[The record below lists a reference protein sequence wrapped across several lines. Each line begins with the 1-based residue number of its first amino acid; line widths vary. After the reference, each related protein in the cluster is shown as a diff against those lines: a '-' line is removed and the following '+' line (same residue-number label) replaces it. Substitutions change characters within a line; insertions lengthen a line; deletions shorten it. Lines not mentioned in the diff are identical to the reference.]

1 MDIDLKIT
9 EDQMLDMAEQ
19 IFQQIAQCLMHQ
31 DMSVRE
37 TFGSE
42 DMIHVLQEYDG
53 EENVEVM
60 TADDFVTRCY
70 QIGLP

>member
-1 MDIDLKIT
+1 
-9 EDQMLDMAEQ
+9 
-19 IFQQIAQCLMHQ
+19 
-31 DMSVRE
+31 MSVRE
-37 TFGSE
+37 TFGNE

-70 QIGLP
+70 QIGLPQLN